1 MLITETERV
10 SRIIEEG
17 AKKSISLVDFIQ
29 IQIDEF
35 KKSEE
40 YKWIQ
45 IGERYANNESD
56 ILTKKRTYIDDKGNE
71 RIAPHVNNSKIQYP
85 IVIKLGNQK
94 QGYLLKK
101 KMTVKEKCT
110 DNKDDK
116 KYSKNLETFFNN
128 RRHKLLKNTIWQSI
142 HKGIC
147 WWYVYF
153 NDDMKLKAKLRYA
166 TEIIPIWADREHE
179 ELAAVIVRYFMT
191 DYTDEKTKKMIEKVE
206 YHDLDGIRFFVR
218 EDGKLIPDVLKIEEN
233 KDVLIKRDNEGNCVF
248 ANFKIGNELKTWK
261 KIPFVYWKYN
271 SQERPLIFFIKS
283 FVDGIE
289 KLKSTVNDKLLDT
302 ANGVHVVKGYQEAIE
317 KFQHNLQTF
326 RTIFL
331 DEDGEYDYKQGT
343 IDITAFEKAIEQLI
357 KDVYDIG
364 CGVNTET
371 DKFGNQLSGV
381 AIQQLY
387 NNLDLDC
394 SNIESEFQSSLEYFM
409 FFFNTALSIVEN
421 TDYSEKEVDFI
432 FNRSMITDSS
442 AKISDVKNSVGLVSN
457 KTLLANHPLVTNV
470 ADEIKQIENEEK
482 AEKKK
487 NDDYSGL
494 DKTKSGDSDEE

>member
-17 AKKSISLVDFIQ
+17 AKNSISLVDFIE
-29 IQIDEF
+29 IQIEEF
-35 KKSEE
+35 EKSNE
-40 YKWIQ
+40 YKWMN

-56 ILTKKRTYIDDKGNE
+56 ILTKERTYIDENGIDRK
-71 RIAPHVNNSKIQYP
+71 APHANNSKVQYP
-85 IVIKLGNQK
+85 VVIKLGNQK

-101 KMTVKEKCT
+101 KMTIKEKV
-110 DNKDDK
+110 KDTK
-116 KYSKNLETFFNN
+116 KENQYSNELVSFFNN
-128 RRHKLLKNTIWQSI
+128 RKHKLMKNTMWQSI

-147 WWYVYF
+147 WWYLYL
-153 NDDMKLKAKLRYA
+153 NDEMKLKAKLRYA
-166 TEIIPIWADREHE
+166 VEIIPIWADREHE

-191 DYTDEKTKKMIEKVE
+191 EYTSKTTKKVIEKIE

-233 KDVLIKRDNEGNCVF
+233 EELLIKFDTEGNCVF

-261 KIPFVYWKYN
+261 KLPFIYWKYN
-271 SQERPLIFFIKS
+271 SQERPLIYFIKS
-283 FVDGIE
+283 LVDEIE
-289 KLKSTVNDKLLDT
+289 KLKSAIDDKLLDSVD
-302 ANGVHVVKGYQEAIE
+302 GVHVVKGYQDAIE
-317 KFQHNLQTF
+317 KFQKNIQTF
-326 RTIFL
+326 KTIFL

-343 IDITAFEKAIEQLI
+343 IDIEAFKQAIEQLRRDI
-357 KDVYDIG
+357 YDIG
-364 CGVNTET
+364 CGVDTDN

-409 FFFNTALSIVEN
+409 FFFNTWLSICN
-421 TDYSEKEVDFI
+421 NKDYSEKEVEFI
-432 FNRSMITDSS
+432 FNKSMITDTS
-442 AKISDVKNSVGLVSN
+442 AKITDVKNSIGIVSR
-457 KTLLANHPLVTNV
+457 KTILANHPHVTDVNE
-470 ADEIKQIENEEK
+470 EIQQIENEEK

-487 NDDYSGL
+487 NDDYSDL
-494 DKTKSGDSDEE
+494 DKTKTGDSDEE